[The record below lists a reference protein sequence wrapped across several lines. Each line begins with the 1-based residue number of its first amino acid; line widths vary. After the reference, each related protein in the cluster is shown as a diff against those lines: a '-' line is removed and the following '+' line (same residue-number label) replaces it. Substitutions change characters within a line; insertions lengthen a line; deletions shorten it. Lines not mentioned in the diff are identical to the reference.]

1 MSTRSDGSGQSGQW
15 ESPAELDPAGEVLWR
30 AVLDGWTDS
39 ARHDRFVGHCHA
51 TTRLVA
57 AAARYRVLLD
67 RDPRDELARKM
78 SAQVAFLAAQALRPT
93 AEPRAPLSRSPVFL
107 AIIALAAAAGALLGL
122 FYRGGR

>member
-1 MSTRSDGSGQSGQW
+1 MTTRSDGPGESAGS
-15 ESPAELDPAGEVLWR
+15 ESPADLDPAGDVLWR
-30 AVLDGWTDS
+30 AVLDGWTDP

-57 AAARYRVLLD
+57 AAARYRTVLD

-78 SAQVAFLAAQALRPT
+78 SARVAFLAAQVLRPT
-93 AEPRAPLSRSPVFL
+93 AERRAPLWRSPVFL
-107 AIIALAAAAGALLGL
+107 AIIALAAVAGALLGL